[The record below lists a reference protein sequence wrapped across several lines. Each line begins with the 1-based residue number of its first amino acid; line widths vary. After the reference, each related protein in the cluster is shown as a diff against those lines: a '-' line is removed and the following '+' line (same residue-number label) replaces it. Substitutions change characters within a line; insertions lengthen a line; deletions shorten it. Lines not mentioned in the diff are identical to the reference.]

1 MLCTGGNEQIQLAN
15 MVLDDMSTAI
25 SDVSDISDNSASG
38 DEEEEF
44 NLSESDISED
54 ELEDLQEGTTAVSRV
69 RKPKKVNLHKVN
81 TKGETQLH
89 QAAIQGITRTHIC
102 NKFRN

>member
-1 MLCTGGNEQIQLAN
+1 MCTGRNEQIKLAN
-15 MVLDDMSTAI
+15 MVIDDMSTAL
-25 SDVSDISDNSASG
+25 SDVSDVSDSSENG
-38 DEEEEF
+38 DEDEEF

-69 RKPKKVNLHKVN
+69 RKAKKSNLQKVN

-89 QAAIQGITRTHIC
+89 QAAIQGTHIY
-102 NKFRN
+102 NQFRN